1 MGERLSRVTN
11 TDRRLFD
18 KVLKTV
24 PRMLTFISGWRSQD
38 RDQALIKHRDP
49 MRRAV
54 FFVEND
60 SRFAEYLPESP
71 VIDVWRNGPVNF
83 LLGEDPDT
91 VVRRNHATERELFHR
106 AITHVLLTGADAQLI
121 ITYDAVQYL
130 YRLLPALRASGALLA
145 ADERLDAPAGD
156 RVLFTRGGSFSWKDH
171 VLESQTALLNSA
183 EVIDA
188 GIVPDEE
195 EGSLD
200 F

>member
-1 MGERLSRVTN
+1 
-11 TDRRLFD
+11 
-18 KVLKTV
+18 
-24 PRMLTFISGWRSQD
+24 
-38 RDQALIKHRDP
+38 

-60 SRFAEYLPESP
+60 SRFADHLPDSP

-83 LLGEDPDT
+83 QIGSEPET
-91 VVRRNHATERELFHR
+91 VVRINYDTERDLLHR
-106 AITHVLLTGADAQLI
+106 AVTHVLLTGGDAQLI
-121 ITYDAVQYL
+121 ITYDAVQHR
-130 YRLLPALRASGALLA
+130 YRLLPALRAAGALLA

-171 VLESQTALLNSA
+171 VLESQTALLTSA

-188 GIVPDEE
+188 GIVPDED
-195 EGSLD
+195 EGSVD